1 MPGSHT
7 LSLICFDIYSYE
19 IRIPI
24 ISIVFDIITKAF
36 FIYAHSLY
44 NYNIMLIFLH
54 QFYYSSSFTC
64 HVSPA
69 TCTSKQCLIPYN
81 SYLFLLC
88 HSQNFPLTVSIKFS
102 KPFFLVCNSFFMI
115 FSMSVFLVGVF
126 FTTSLLL
133 PYPW

>member
-1 MPGSHT
+1 MFRY
-7 LSLICFDIYSYE
+7 IFIRK

-36 FIYAHSLY
+36 LIYTHSLY
-44 NYNIMLIFLH
+44 DYNIMLIFLH
-54 QFYYSSSFTC
+54 QFNHSSSFMC
-64 HVSPA
+64 HVSPQPPA

-102 KPFFLVCNSFFMI
+102 KPFLLMCNSFFMI
-115 FSMSVFLVGVF
+115 FSMSDFLGVF